1 MEVKVS
7 EVKFYPEE
15 FRRKLDAE
23 KYQAKGTCEL
33 LLALDH
39 LEMEV
44 KNITY
49 RIDHEGKVLLK
60 PPYRMHSNKKAGIKP
75 KLVPSVVFRD
85 PLVWEEIEKTLKENL
100 AKGVPIEPK
109 GKTGEI
115 QLDFFS
121 QWL

>member
-1 MEVKVS
+1 MKG
-7 EVKFYPEE
+7 KF
-15 FRRKLDAE
+15 F
-23 KYQAKGTCEL
+23 
-33 LLALDH
+33 
-39 LEMEV
+39 
-44 KNITY
+44 
-49 RIDHEGKVLLK
+49 LK

-85 PLVWEEIEKTLKENL
+85 PLVWEEIEKMLKENL

>member
-1 MEVKVS
+1 MS
-7 EVKFYPEE
+7 GVKFYPEE
-15 FRRKLDAE
+15 FRKKLDAE

-39 LEMEV
+39 VELEV
-44 KNITY
+44 KNVTY

-75 KLVPSVVFRD
+75 KLVPSVVFRG
-85 PLVWEEIEKTLKENL
+85 PVVWEMIEQTLKEEL

-121 QWL
+121 